1 MVLFNIIMT
10 NMKKTLIYERPV
22 SLVNKTQLRTNL
34 LAGSNTTT
42 PNTDGKTGDFGYD
55 TRARHDIGVD

>member
-1 MVLFNIIMT
+1 MT

-22 SLVNKTQLRTNL
+22 SLVNKTQLRTIL

-55 TRARHDIGVD
+55 TRARHDIGFD

>member
-22 SLVNKTQLRTNL
+22 SLVNKTQLRTSL
-34 LAGSNTTT
+34 LAGSTATT

-55 TRARHDIGVD
+55 ARTRHDIGVD